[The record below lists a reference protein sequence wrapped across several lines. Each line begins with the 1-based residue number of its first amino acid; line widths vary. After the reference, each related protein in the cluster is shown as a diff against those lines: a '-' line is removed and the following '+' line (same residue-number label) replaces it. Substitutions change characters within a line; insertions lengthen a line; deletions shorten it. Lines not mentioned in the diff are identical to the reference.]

1 MLYDNLVKNIIDPDA
16 SYDIDK
22 QMQKFYDLVK
32 NDESVYKTVKGTF
45 FDYAHNSQAV
55 KITKALVRLN

>member
-45 FDYAHNSQAV
+45 FDYAHNSQAS
-55 KITKALVRLN
+55 